1 MKSNWLV
8 EYILGNGK
16 KIYRNCLNGAYGYT
30 GQHYVL
36 SVETSAAQ
44 EDWNDWNSRKQSKT
58 AKTLYDF

>member
-1 MKSNWLV
+1 MQSNWLV
-8 EYILGNGK
+8 EYIPGNGK
-16 KIYRNCLNGAYGYT
+16 KKKKKFLNGAYMYT

-36 SVETSAAQ
+36 SVKTSAAQ